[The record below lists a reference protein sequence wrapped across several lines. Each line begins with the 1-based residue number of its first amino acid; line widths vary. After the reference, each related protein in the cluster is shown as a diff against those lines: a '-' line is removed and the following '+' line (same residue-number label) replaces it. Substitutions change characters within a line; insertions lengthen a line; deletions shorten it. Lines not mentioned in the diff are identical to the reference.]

1 MMGASWSGVADSID
15 ERSGAMTS
23 RRGAVVP
30 AATGSAGLLR
40 KDPRHIDEEGE
51 LLSVP
56 FPLSYLW
63 LLLGVLTVLEAINDV
78 FGVVGPG
85 WLYDDWV
92 HNLILAIC
100 ALLILARAA
109 YEPIARPAW
118 LAFGVAVLL
127 WFVGSAAWSVVYA
140 AQPHAPYPSFADIF
154 WLAWYPLLAVGMVY
168 LIRVR
173 VPRFELHRWM
183 DGIAVTLLVLAVGFA
198 LVIQPATEHKT
209 VGLLAAVVVFIYPVL
224 DVLLIGAVLGVY
236 GLLGWKP
243 DTMWLLIGLAI
254 VSTSVA
260 DAVFAVQEADAR
272 AVVSGNR
279 YDFIWTAGALLLAL
293 AAWAGSPEAEAK
305 PAVVT
310 GMRAVA
316 LALFAQALA
325 IGIQIYAV
333 FREVGRSERIVTAV
347 VLVVASVQIILTRP
361 RRKEGGEPGEPGPA
375 PAPPLEERSES

>member
-1 MMGASWSGVADSID
+1 
-15 ERSGAMTS
+15 
-23 RRGAVVP
+23 
-30 AATGSAGLLR
+30 
-40 KDPRHIDEEGE
+40 
-51 LLSVP
+51 VP

-63 LLLGVLTVLEAINDV
+63 LLLGVLTVLEAINDL

-92 HNLILAIC
+92 HNMILAIC
-100 ALLILARAA
+100 AVLVLARAA
-109 YEPIARPAW
+109 YEPIARGAW
-118 LAFGVAVLL
+118 LAFGLAVLL
-127 WFVGSAAWSVVYA
+127 WFVGSAAWSLAYA
-140 AQPHAPYPSFADIF
+140 GQPHAPYPSFADIF

-173 VPRFELHRWM
+173 VPQFELHRWM

-198 LVIQPATEHKT
+198 LVVQPATEHKT
-209 VGLLAAVVVFIYPVL
+209 VGPLAAVVVFIYPVL

-279 YDFIWTAGALLLAL
+279 YDFVWTAGALLIAL
-293 AAWAGSPEAEAK
+293 AAWAGSPEADAK

-361 RRKEGGEPGEPGPA
+361 RGKEGGQSREPGPA
-375 PAPPLEERSES
+375 RTPPREERSEL